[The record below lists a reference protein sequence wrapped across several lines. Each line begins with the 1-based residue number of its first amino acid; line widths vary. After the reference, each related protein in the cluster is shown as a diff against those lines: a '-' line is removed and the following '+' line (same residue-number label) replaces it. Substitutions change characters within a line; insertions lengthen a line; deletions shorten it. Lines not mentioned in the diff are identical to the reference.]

1 MAKLNDFG
9 FGLSGR
15 GTDETGENNYILG
28 YNGHVTLTVN
38 GWNTFNY
45 TYGAGYYTMNGTY
58 GGLTGG
64 AITGVPDVSSSI
76 IVPKDSTLV
85 SYSVSFQAG
94 NTFVDD
100 VTIGLVRVTYDAAGN
115 KTFAQIGLDND
126 ITGIQS
132 SPSTVTFTDNHDING
147 NIDKGDGILISVRRV
162 LPTTYT
168 ASSLTNFSLQMLLKE
183 R

>member
-28 YNGHVTLTVN
+28 YNGNVALIVN

-45 TYGAGYYTMNGTY
+45 TYGAGYYTMDGTY

-64 AITGVPDVSSSI
+64 AITGVPAASASI
-76 IVPKDSTLV
+76 IVPKDSTIV
-85 SYSVSFQAG
+85 SYNVAFQRG
-94 NTFVDD
+94 NTSVTDI
-100 VTIGLVRVTYDAAGN
+100 TIGLVRVTFDALGN

-126 ITGIQS
+126 ISGIAS
-132 SPSTVTFTDNHDING
+132 TTVTYTDSHDING